1 MGSAPK
7 SLADKL
13 AELICPSGKDTKVSF
28 PVNLNLLDA
37 FKDAKLETLESN
49 TISAF
54 LLSRKNQPSFFDDFM
69 YYNSN
74 LNEYVKSFGEKFIG
88 FVKGDETILRKILES
103 YLNSLYDASLNETLF
118 ELLFNCFL
126 KLCAWKQSKTL
137 SNGGI
142 PDPGIYVLYNTVT
155 GISYIGE
162 SKSIEMRFIS
172 HKLSLIN
179 ETHFNQGLLESV
191 RQNSLESLLFL
202 IVDYGSE
209 YANLDIRRAEERR
222 IINTWPGSIYNIKDV
237 YRKTFPRKLF

>member
-1 MGSAPK
+1 MLVQLVPMGGAAVP
-7 SLADKL
+7 
-13 AELICPSGKDTKVSF
+13 
-28 PVNLNLLDA
+28 NNLLIA
-37 FKDAKLETLESN
+37 FRDAKIETSESN

-54 LLSRKNQPSFFDDFM
+54 LLSRKNQLSFFDDFM

-74 LNEYVKSFGEKFIG
+74 LNEYIKYESFGEKFIG
-88 FVKGDETILRKILES
+88 LVKGDEIILRKILES
-103 YLNSLYDASLNETLF
+103 YLNSLYDPSLNETFF

-142 PDPGIYVLYNTVT
+142 PDPGLYVIYNTVT

-172 HKLSLIN
+172 HKLSLIQ

-191 RQNSLESLLFL
+191 RQNGLESLLFL
-202 IVDYGSE
+202 IIDYGSD

-222 IINTWPGSIYNIKDV
+222 IINTWPGSVYNIKDV
-237 YRKTFPRKLF
+237 YRRTLFMSTKLF

>member
-1 MGSAPK
+1 MLVQLVPMGGAAAPK
-7 SLADKL
+7 NLLESFR
-13 AELICPSGKDTKVSF
+13 DTKI
-28 PVNLNLLDA
+28 
-37 FKDAKLETLESN
+37 ETSESN

-74 LNEYVKSFGEKFIG
+74 INEYVESFGEKFIG
-88 FVKGDETILRKILES
+88 LVKGDEIILRKILGS
-103 YLNSLYDASLNETLF
+103 YLNSLYDPSLNERLF

-172 HKLSLIN
+172 HKLSLMQ

-191 RQNSLESLLFL
+191 RQNGLESLLFL
-202 IVDYGSE
+202 IVDYGSD

-237 YRKTFPRKLF
+237 YRRTGSTKLV